1 MPDPR
6 PKGPRLH
13 LIRRTGR
20 APVYV
25 IRDTGKRDRSTGT
38 AERRRAEAQLA
49 EYIRRSHADAETG
62 RDPSVVTIA
71 EVLTIYAQQ
80 HAPNVKAPERR
91 GYSIEALLPYWGNRL
106 VIEVKGATC
115 REFVRRRTEGLD
127 GRNRVQTSTARYDL
141 GTLSA
146 ALRYCHAEGMITHAP
161 RVTLPERTAPRL
173 RYLTRQEAAYMLRA
187 ARRSPQSHHLARF
200 ILIGI
205 YSGTRKTA
213 LLALGWEPQPTG
225 GWIELRSG
233 ILYRRGSQEIETKKR
248 RTSARLPRRLLA
260 HAARWQKDGHPHVI
274 HVDGRRVADIKT
286 SWMSCREQ
294 AQILARRD
302 GRDLD
307 LSDVTPH
314 TLKHTAV
321 TWAMQNRMRLEDA
334 AQYFGTTVDEL
345 QRTYWHHHPDF
356 QQAAAEAMNRR
367 EAG

>member
-13 LIRRTGR
+13 LIRRPGR
-20 APVYV
+20 TPVFV

-38 AERRRAEAQLA
+38 ADRRRAEALLA
-49 EYIRRSHADAETG
+49 DYIQTSIAQAATG
-62 RDPSVVTIA
+62 RDPSLVTIA
-71 EVLTIYAQQ
+71 EALTIYGRQ
-80 HAPNVKAPERR
+80 HAPTVKAPARR
-91 GYSIEALLPYWGNRL
+91 GYSIEALLPFWGKRL
-106 VIEVKGATC
+106 VVEVKGATC
-115 REFVRRRTEGLD
+115 REFVRRRTTGAD
-127 GRNRVQTSTARYDL
+127 GRRPVAISTARYDL

-146 ALRYCHAEGMITHAP
+146 ALRYCHAEGAITHAP
-161 RVTLPERTAPRL
+161 RVTLPERTEPRL
-173 RYLTRQEAAYMLRA
+173 RYLTRIEAAYMLKA

-200 ILIGI
+200 LILGM
-205 YSGTRKTA
+205 YTGTRRTA
-213 LLALGWEPQPTG
+213 LLALGWEKQASG
-225 GWIELRSG
+225 GWLDIETG
-233 ILYRRGSQEIETKKR
+233 ILHRRGAEEVDSKKR
-248 RTSARLPRRLLA
+248 RTSARLPRRVLN
-260 HAARWQKDGHPHVI
+260 HARRWIRDGHRPII

-286 SWMSCREQ
+286 AWISCREH
-294 AQILARRD
+294 AERLALKA
-302 GRDLD
+302 GHHLD

-356 QQAAAEAMNRR
+356 QKAAAEAMDRR